1 MSDDLPRMAHDPP
14 AGSAILR
21 AFRVLGALAQ
31 APDGLSLA
39 DLCRQIDLP
48 KPTVFRILHTLEH
61 EGLVLREPGSRRF
74 LAGPAL
80 AQLAATVLAGSPQ
93 RASRRAI
100 IDELVENTGE
110 TCNLTVPNGHEL
122 LYLERVEVGRP
133 VARGLRPGSCLPLYV
148 AASGKLFLSELPDR
162 ARDRYSRQVP
172 RVPYTSRT
180 LVDRALLE
188 GELRRIR
195 AQGHATEFEEYLP
208 GRCCI
213 AVPVRGPQGR
223 LLAALSLEAAAD
235 QVTTEQLTEFLQPLK
250 MAAKAIAGT
259 LAD

>member
-1 MSDDLPRMAHDPP
+1 MTDVLPTTGNEPP

-21 AFRVLGALAQ
+21 AFRVLDALACS
-31 APDGLSLA
+31 PEGLSLA
-39 DLCRQIDLP
+39 ELCRRIDLP
-48 KPTVFRILHTLEH
+48 KPTVFRILNTLEH
-61 EGLVLREPGSRRF
+61 EGLVIREPGLRRF

-80 AQLAATVLAGSPQ
+80 ARLAGAVLVGSPQ
-93 RASRRAI
+93 RATRRAI
-100 IDELVENTGE
+100 IDELVEKTGE

-122 LYLERVEVGRP
+122 LYLERVEAGRP
-133 VARGLRPGSCLPLYV
+133 IARGLRPGSSLPLYA

-162 ARDRYSRQVP
+162 ARERYSLQVP

-195 AQGHATEFEEYLP
+195 SQGHATECEEYLP

-213 AVPVRGPQGR
+213 AVPVRGGQGR
-223 LLAALSLEAAAD
+223 LLAALSLEAPAD
-235 QVTTEQLTEFLQPLK
+235 QMASGQLKEFLQPLN
-250 MAAKAIAGT
+250 AAALAIAET
-259 LAD
+259 LVD